1 MTSESDGMDREP
13 TERAEGILPFPQ
25 REVTEGIPEP
35 EAFVDRYLLG
45 DVAAGDESAFRKLYG
60 RYGGPAYG
68 LALRVT
74 GDGVLAQDVVQDA
87 FLAVWRGA
95 GAYDGA
101 RGSVRSWLLST
112 VHHRAVDVVRRE
124 QAQRSRAERAGN
136 RIEPSVD
143 FTENIVEAADLGWH
157 RRRVQE
163 ALGGLPEE
171 QREVVDLMYFDGL
184 TQAQVAER
192 LSLPLGTVKSRCL
205 LGMRKL
211 RTALAREEDQ

>member
-1 MTSESDGMDREP
+1 MDG
-13 TERAEGILPFPQ
+13 ERTDPDEGIVAFPPGD
-25 REVTEGIPEP
+25 VTDPIPE
-35 EAFVDRYLLG
+35 ADVFVDG
-45 DVAAGDESAFRKLYG
+45 DLVGRVAAGDDTAFRELYR
-60 RYGGPAYG
+60 RYGAPAYG

-74 GDGVLAQDVVQDA
+74 GDGALAEDVVQDG
-87 FLAVWRGA
+87 FLAVWTGA
-95 GAYDGA
+95 GAYDGG

-124 QAQRSRAERAGN
+124 QTQRTRVERAIS
-136 RIEPSVD
+136 RLEPVTD
-143 FTENIVEAADLGWH
+143 FTENIVEAADLQWH
-157 RRRVQE
+157 RRRVQD

-171 QREVVDLMYFDGL
+171 QREVVDLMYFNGL

-211 RTALAREEDQ
+211 RTALAREDER

>member
-1 MTSESDGMDREP
+1 MDAERMNSGEGVVPFSGSGMTDS
-13 TERAEGILPFPQ
+13 
-25 REVTEGIPEP
+25 IPEP
-35 EAFVDRYLLG
+35 DVFVDGQLLG
-45 DVAAGDESAFRKLYG
+45 EIAAGDDQAFRELYG
-60 RYGGPAYG
+60 RYGAPAYG

-74 GDGVLAQDVVQDA
+74 GDGTLAQDVVQDA
-87 FLAVWRGA
+87 FLAVWTGA
-95 GAYDGA
+95 GAYDGG

-124 QAQRSRAERAGN
+124 QTQRTRAERAGN
-136 RIEPSVD
+136 RLETSED
-143 FTENIVEAADLGWH
+143 FTEKVVEAADLGWH
-157 RRRVQE
+157 RRRVRD

-184 TQAQVAER
+184 TQAQISER

-211 RTALAREEDQ
+211 RTALAREDEP

>member
-1 MTSESDGMDREP
+1 MDG
-13 TERAEGILPFPQ
+13 ERTNSNEGIAPFP
-25 REVTEGIPEP
+25 RGEVTEPIPEP
-35 EAFVDRYLLG
+35 DVFVDGDLLG
-45 DVAAGDESAFRKLYG
+45 RIAAGDDRAFRELYR
-60 RYGGPAYG
+60 RYGAPAYG

-74 GDGVLAQDVVQDA
+74 GDGALSEDVVQDA
-87 FLAVWRGA
+87 FLAVWTGA
-95 GAYDGA
+95 GAYDGG

-124 QAQRSRAERAGN
+124 QAQRTRAERAGSTAE
-136 RIEPSVD
+136 RTTD
-143 FTENIVEAADLGWH
+143 FTETVVEAADLGWH
-157 RRRVQE
+157 RRRIRD

-184 TQAQVAER
+184 TQAQVAAR

-211 RTALAREEDQ
+211 RTALAREDER